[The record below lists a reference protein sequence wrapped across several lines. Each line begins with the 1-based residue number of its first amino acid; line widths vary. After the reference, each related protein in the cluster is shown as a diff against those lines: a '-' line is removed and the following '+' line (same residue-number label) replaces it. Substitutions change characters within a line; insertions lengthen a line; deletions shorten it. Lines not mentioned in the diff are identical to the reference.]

1 MFLIELRPSF
11 ANSTDHQLSCLMKH
25 FGQEER
31 VNANLCIV
39 PRAKDHIQ
47 YRGQTLLVH
56 SVCLYCDTSHG
67 DVVAHAYVSIV

>member
-1 MFLIELRPSF
+1 
-11 ANSTDHQLSCLMKH
+11 MKH